1 LGAPVSR
8 DGSGAAGYVSVL
20 GNRLYREV
28 HGAGGASDA
37 VLFLHGGFGTI
48 EAFGPQISAL
58 SPARSVHAYE
68 RPGHGRSA
76 DVDGPYSYEHSLAE
90 AVAYLDAEGLGAV
103 HVVGYSDGA
112 ILGLLLALRHPE
124 RVRRLVAISANLDPS
139 GFGDTDAGAPV
150 LPARDSRVEA
160 GVSGTSFEQDLER
173 YRRFSPDGPEHADAV
188 LEKLMTLWRAEP
200 NIAPEALA
208 DVAAPVLVM
217 AGDRDS
223 IRVDHSLL
231 IAASLPNAELC
242 IVPGASHGLV
252 AERPALISLLIAEF
266 LA

>member
-1 LGAPVSR
+1 MSAPR
-8 DGSGAAGYVSVL
+8 ARTAAGHVSVGDL
-20 GNRLYREV
+20 RLYSEARGE
-28 HGAGGASDA
+28 GSP

-48 EAFGPQISAL
+48 EAFGPQTSAL
-58 SPARSVHAYE
+58 AKTHRVFAYE

-76 DVDGPYSYEHSLAE
+76 DVDAPYSYETSLSE
-90 AVAYLDAEGLGAV
+90 AIAYLDVQGLGAV
-103 HVVGYSDGA
+103 DVVGYSDGA

-139 GFGDTDAGAPV
+139 GFGDTDGPV
-150 LPARDSRVEA
+150 PALPPRASRTEP
-160 GVSGTSFEQDLER
+160 GVSATSFDQDLER
-173 YRRFSPDGPEHADAV
+173 YRRLSPDGPEHADVV
-188 LEKLMTLWRAEP
+188 LEKLMTLWRSEP
-200 NIAPEALA
+200 NIDPRALA

-223 IRVDHSLL
+223 IRVDHTQL

-242 IVPGASHGLV
+242 ILPGTSHGLV
-252 AERPALISLLIAEF
+252 AERPELVSLLIAEF